1 MEKAIPVEKNRDYI
15 VDISGLTSE
24 GSGVARIE
32 GFTVFVEGG
41 IPNEQAE
48 IRIVKVL
55 KNYAYGKLIRVL
67 KLAPSRVEPSCEV
80 VKRCGGCQ
88 LQHMNYEAQLQY
100 KTRQV
105 KDAIERLGGLKD
117 VTIHDTIGM
126 DNPWNYRN
134 KAQFPVGMDGEVK
147 IGFYA
152 NRSHEIINTPQCSIQ
167 DAIND
172 NVVQAVRE
180 FIKKYDISVYDENT
194 GKGLIRHIVTRKGFR
209 TGEVMVCIVING
221 DAIPCDKA
229 LIEMLKSRIENLKSV
244 VLNINK
250 KNTNVILGERNIV
263 IFGEEAIYDYI
274 GEFKFKISPLSFFQV
289 NPIQTEVLYNKALEY
304 ADLKGDEVVF
314 DAYCGIGTISLFLS
328 KKAKKVYG
336 VEIVP
341 QAIDNAKENARL
353 NNIKNAE
360 FIVGESEKVIPDM
373 YKKGIEADV
382 IVVDPPRKG
391 CDEKLLEVIAQMGPE
406 RVVYV
411 SCNPATLARDL
422 KYLSERGYR
431 VKEIQPVDMFPQTTH
446 VETVVCLSRKNP
458 DDRIEIELNL
468 DELDITSAESK
479 ATYDEIK
486 DYVLKNHSMKVSS
499 LYISQVKRK
508 LGLEVGINYNH
519 PKSEDARVPQCPPEK
534 EKAITET
541 LKHFRMA

>member
-15 VDISGLTSE
+15 VEISGLTSE
-24 GSGVARIE
+24 GSGVARVE

-41 IPNEQAE
+41 LPNEQAE
-48 IRIVKVL
+48 IRIIKVL
-55 KNYAYGKLIRVL
+55 KNYAYGKLLRILKTSPGRVD
-67 KLAPSRVEPSCEV
+67 PSCGV

-88 LQHMNYEAQLQY
+88 LQHMSYEAQLQY
-100 KTRQV
+100 KTLQV
-105 KDAIERLGGLKD
+105 KDAIERLGGLKG

-126 DNPWNYRN
+126 DNPWRYRN
-134 KAQFPVGMDGEVK
+134 KAQFPVGMDGDVM

-152 NRSHEIINTPQCSIQ
+152 NRSHEIINTPQCAIQ

-172 NVVQAVRE
+172 NVIQTVRE

-194 GKGLIRHIVTRKGFR
+194 GKGLVRHIMTRKGFM

-221 DAIPCDKA
+221 DSIPSDKA
-229 LIEMLKSRIENLKSV
+229 LAEMLRNSVDNLKSV

-250 KNTNVILGERNIV
+250 KETNVILGDRNIV

-274 GEFKFKISPLSFFQV
+274 GEFKFRISPLSFFQV
-289 NPIQTEVLYNKALEY
+289 NPMQTEVLYKKALEY
-304 ADLKGDEVVF
+304 ADLKGNEVVF

-341 QAIDNAKENARL
+341 QAIENAKENAKL
-353 NNIKNAE
+353 NGVQNVE
-360 FIVGESEKVIPDM
+360 FIAGESETAIPEL
-373 YKKGIEADV
+373 YKKGIKADV

-391 CDEKLLEVIAQMGPE
+391 CEEKLLDVIAHMGPE

-422 KYLSERGYR
+422 KHLSDRGYQ
-431 VKEIQPVDMFPQTTH
+431 VKEIQPVDMFPQTVHT
-446 VETVVCLSRKNP
+446 ETCV
-458 DDRIEIELNL
+458 RIER
-468 DELDITSAESK
+468 
-479 ATYDEIK
+479 
-486 DYVLKNHSMKVSS
+486 
-499 LYISQVKRK
+499 VKSIDK
-508 LGLEVGINYNH
+508 
-519 PKSEDARVPQCPPEK
+519 
-534 EKAITET
+534 
-541 LKHFRMA
+541 